1 MQKHILF
8 CFLFFTIFI
17 FNTNSQAFDFEDYSE
32 TPEKWKSMTNTNIAK
47 SIEQQLIDFAKKYL
61 GTPYKYAGKTPAGFD
76 CSGFAG
82 FVFKEFGVTL
92 PASSREIAQIGEN
105 IDKKDLKIGD
115 LVFFEG
121 RNHTKT
127 VGHVGIVSE
136 INDNDVYF
144 IHAAVWSGGIIIS
157 GMKEE
162 YYASRY
168 LKAKRVKI
176 I

>member
-1 MQKHILF
+1 MQKRILF
-8 CFLFFTIFI
+8 CFLFSAVFI
-17 FNTNSQAFDFEDYSE
+17 FNVRPQAFEFEDYSE
-32 TPEKWKSMTNTNIAK
+32 IPEKQTNAQNIEK
-47 SIEQQLIDFAKKYL
+47 QLIDFAKKYL

-82 FVFKEFGVTL
+82 FVFKEFGVML
-92 PASSREIAQIGEN
+92 PASSSEIAKIGESVE
-105 IDKKDLKIGD
+105 KEDLKIGD

-136 INDNDVYF
+136 VNHNDVYF

-176 I
+176 N

>member
-1 MQKHILF
+1 MQKRILF
-8 CFLFFTIFI
+8 CFLFFIVFI
-17 FNTNSQAFDFEDYSE
+17 FNICPQAFEFEDY
-32 TPEKWKSMTNTNIAK
+32 
-47 SIEQQLIDFAKKYL
+47 SIEQQLIDFAKKHL
-61 GTPYKYAGKTPAGFD
+61 GRPYKYAGKTPAGFD

-82 FVFKEFGVTL
+82 FVFKEFGVIL
-92 PASSREIAQIGEN
+92 PASSSEIAKIGEAVE
-105 IDKKDLKIGD
+105 KEDLKIGD

-176 I
+176 N

>member
-1 MQKHILF
+1 MQKRILF
-8 CFLFFTIFI
+8 CFLFFAVFI
-17 FNTNSQAFDFEDYSE
+17 FNTRPQAFEFEDYLE
-32 TPEKWKSMTNTNIAK
+32 MTEKQMATK
-47 SIEQQLIDFAKKYL
+47 SIEKELVDFAKKYL
-61 GTPYKYAGKTPAGFD
+61 GKPYKYAGKTPAGFD

-92 PASSREIAQIGEN
+92 PASSREIAKIGES
-105 IDKKDLKIGD
+105 IDKKDLRIGD

-121 RNHTKT
+121 RQRTNT

-136 INDNDVYF
+136 VNDNDVYF

-176 I
+176 N

>member
-1 MQKHILF
+1 MHTRLLSCLLF
-8 CFLFFTIFI
+8 SVFI
-17 FNTNSQAFDFEDYSE
+17 RAAHSQAFDFEDYAE
-32 TPEKWKSMTNTNIAK
+32 APVEWELVAK
-47 SIEQQLIDFAKKYL
+47 PAPSAEEQLVDFARRYL
-61 GTPYKYAGKTPAGFD
+61 GTPYRYAGKTPAGFD

-82 FVFKEFGVTL
+82 FVFKEFGVAL
-92 PASSREIAQIGEN
+92 PASSAEIARIGEAVERQ
-105 IDKKDLKIGD
+105 DLSVGD

-121 RNHTKT
+121 RERTQT

-136 INDNDVYF
+136 VTGSDVYF

-157 GMKEE
+157 GLKEE

-176 I
+176 N